1 MSRLTQEKIGRSVKQ
16 SIVGHCTFKC
26 MHEIITHVDLAGHLM
41 TLWQP
46 AIVKT
51 HAEPF
56 LPNQI
61 QSSRISQTQRGRKKP
76 PIDVG
81 QFMT

>member
-1 MSRLTQEKIGRSVKQ
+1 MSRLTQEKIGRSVNQ

-46 AIVKT
+46 LSNPRGTV
-51 HAEPF
+51 
-56 LPNQI
+56 PNK
-61 QSSRISQTQRGRKKP
+61 SN
-76 PIDVG
+76 PI
-81 QFMT
+81 